1 MNFST
6 PDAGEVATAKIV
18 KTSFLL
24 HFSKEMK
31 GFTTTANQDYMELME
46 SLEVQERVLVAR
58 KAAQLLCIHDYGN
71 GINKNQ

>member
-1 MNFST
+1 MLEKLLASKDSENF
-6 PDAGEVATAKIV
+6 P
-18 KTSFLL
+18 FLL

-58 KAAQLLCIHDYGN
+58 QSSTAIVYP
-71 GINKNQ
+71 